1 VNHHGSTLRNLAPRA
16 ALALCLLPL
25 AASAADGT
33 IHFTGAIVG
42 APYEMRV
49 DARPGTLVH
58 RVTSHATEIRFLR
71 QEIDA
76 PSASVRVDAL
86 GEQPLAIAFIDAL
99 GRTTPLAPRSE
110 RSIGQDGGVLS
121 MAAQSGG
128 IALVTVRYD

>member
-1 VNHHGSTLRNLAPRA
+1 MEKRAPVQATVRTGRLPSLDGFAARAGGHG
-16 ALALCLLPL
+16 
-25 AASAADGT
+25 G
-33 IHFTGAIVG
+33 
-42 APYEMRV
+42 
-49 DARPGTLVH
+49 VH